1 MTGMSESAEKQGEF
15 VDRRV
20 AFLGVGMMGEALLSG
35 LLRSG
40 DPTRI
45 VVSDHSAE
53 RQAQVAEK
61 YGVQSA
67 TTAEAVAGA
76 TTVIAAVKPPDMGA
90 LLDEIAAGLEPGALV
105 ISVAAGITTAY
116 LEAHLPEGT
125 PVVRVMPNTPALVG
139 EGMTAISPGTHS
151 ESRHLAAAQDLL
163 SSSGTVISV
172 PESKLDTVTAISG
185 SGPAYVFY
193 VVEAMVEAGVLLG
206 LPRDTSTELVVQTLY
221 GAATMLK
228 ETGDHPS
235 LLRERVSSPGGTT
248 IAALRQLDDHK
259 VRAAFLTAMEA
270 AARRSAELASDQG

>member
-1 MTGMSESAEKQGEF
+1 MSESAEKQGEF